1 MDNNIKKS
9 IFRVTRFSRRQVLI
23 SAGIVTALSAMSS
36 FVKLECKPSKG
47 SKTAEGTDVHPP
59 TTSVSPTSSPTELIT
74 VVTAST
80 TPITFNTPTA
90 NATSFISYSY
100 SPQSTLPPLI
110 EVPGT
115 SCMVANDRLYSLE
128 HVWVKSL
135 AGDMAVIGIT
145 QTMVT
150 ILDDP
155 FKCEL
160 CEVGTM
166 LNKDESFGNIQGWKV
181 TADIIT
187 PVSGRVIDRN
197 ILVIGFVGED
207 GVISALQ
214 DHYRKAWMIVI
225 QMTNPAELDSL
236 LTPQQY
242 VERVH
247 GVESAADVTKA

>member
-23 SAGIVTALSAMSS
+23 SAGIITALSAMSS
-36 FVKLECKPSKG
+36 FVKLGCKPSKG
-47 SKTAEGTDVHPP
+47 GKAAEGAESHPP
-59 TTSVSPTSSPTELIT
+59 TPSVFPTSNPTELIT
-74 VVTAST
+74 VASAST
-80 TPITFNTPTA
+80 TSKTFNTPTA
-90 NATSFISYSY
+90 DTTSFISYSY
-100 SPQSTLPPLI
+100 SPPSALPPLI

-115 SCMVANDRLYSLE
+115 SCTVATDRLYSLE
-128 HVWVKSL
+128 HVWVKSIS
-135 AGDMAVIGIT
+135 GDMVVIGIT
-145 QTMVT
+145 HTMVT

-197 ILVIGFVGED
+197 ILAIGFVGED

-214 DHYRKAWMIVI
+214 DHYRKAWMIVL
-225 QMTNPAELDSL
+225 QLTNPAELNSL

-247 GVESAADVTKA
+247 GVESAADVTKT